1 MKKFIA
7 IFIGLLF
14 VCSGGW
20 YLFSRLQTQNK
31 IASEKPVASVLYT
44 CNGGKIIRA
53 EYYKGTPVLVKPGEP
68 PVPTGSVRL
77 KFSNEKVMTLPQT
90 ISADGTRYADSDES
104 FVFWGKGN
112 GALVLENGA
121 EKNYIGCVQV
131 ASEPAGSGLSQIYA
145 EPSGKFSLRLP
156 PDYVAVSPYKYE
168 IGSGD
173 NISGVKFVIP
183 QSFARGTNLSED
195 SYVSV
200 ESLPETTLCSA
211 NLFLYDS
218 PRAEERM
225 ENGTMYSIASSIG
238 AGAGNR
244 YEETVYAFPETNPC
258 MAVRYFIH
266 YTAFENYAPG
276 TVKKFSKSSL
286 IRQFDQ
292 IRSTLVLK

>member
-1 MKKFIA
+1 MKKFLV
-7 IFIGLLF
+7 IFIGLLII
-14 VCSGGW
+14 CSGGW

-31 IASEKPVASVLYT
+31 VVSEKLVASVLYT
-44 CNGGKIIRA
+44 CNGGKTIRA
-53 EYYKGTPVLVKPGEP
+53 EYYKGTPVPVKPGEP

-77 KFSNEKVMTLPQT
+77 TFNNEKMMTLPQT
-90 ISADGTRYADSDES
+90 ISADGTRYENADES

-131 ASEPAGSGLSQIYA
+131 ASEPTGSGLSQIYA

-156 PDYVAVSPYKYE
+156 PGYVTVPSYRYKME
-168 IGSGD
+168 PNK
-173 NISGVKFVIP
+173 NISGIKFVIP
-183 QSFARGTNLSED
+183 QTFSRGTNLSED
-195 SYVSV
+195 SYISV

-266 YTAFENYAPG
+266 YMVFENYAPG

-292 IRSTLVLK
+292 IRRTLILQ